1 MTTFT
6 YDVAPANGYWWV
18 IRTFRDGKF
27 SRLTMHLDQ
36 DSAEKE
42 LAALRTMVAKQIA
55 DARERFKR

>member
-42 LAALRTMVAKQIA
+42 LAAHHG
-55 DARERFKR
+55 REANR